1 MKPFT
6 HIIQTFFIG
15 RPYDEL
21 ILYFGLEEN
30 DLKGKEI
37 LDRPSAPSSFVA
49 EANPAGILATGSVPM
64 LNRNPDAI
72 EKLAYSDIEHIF
84 SGFSQSGNS

>member
-6 HIIQTFFIG
+6 HITQTFFIG
-15 RPYDEL
+15 RPYDEF
-21 ILYFGLEEN
+21 ILYFGLDEN

-49 EANPAGILATGSVPM
+49 EANPAGILAMGSVPM

>member
-6 HIIQTFFIG
+6 HFIQIFFIR

-21 ILYFGLEEN
+21 ILYFDLEEN

-37 LDRPSAPSSFVA
+37 LDRPSGPSSFIA

-72 EKLAYSDIEHIF
+72 GKLAYSDIEHIF
-84 SGFSQSGNS
+84 SGFSQNGNS